1 MADQRAAANRICAT
15 LREHG
20 HEALLAGGCVRDTLL
35 GVKPKDYDIATE
47 AKPEEIRKLFSRCI
61 PVGAAYGVELVI
73 EPEGEFE
80 IATFRSDGPYEDG
93 RHPTSVTFT
102 NAEEDA
108 KRRDFTINAMF
119 MDPETDKII
128 DYVDGQRDLD
138 LRLIRAVGDAE
149 TRFQEDHLRLLR
161 AVRFSCQLGFSIE
174 TETFSAVKQHAS
186 KIEGTSP
193 ERIRNELELILT
205 QANPDQG
212 IQLLDDTGLLDVL
225 LPEVS
230 MMKGCEQPPEFH
242 PEGDVFVHTLLCLR
256 QLDRPSFTV
265 AMGTLLHD
273 VGKPL
278 TQTFEDRIR
287 FNSHEKAGAFE
298 AKKICR
304 RLHLSNAESERIVW
318 LVSQH
323 MRVGAAPEMRES
335 KRRRLVREEGFEELM
350 EVFRADCLGSLGNLE
365 TYEWLKAY
373 KRESTPEQTRPSR
386 LLTGHDLLA
395 LGYPQGPLLKEI
407 LSGLEDAQLEEVIL
421 NRDSALDYVKY
432 RWPIANK

>member
-1 MADQRAAANRICAT
+1 
-15 LREHG
+15 
-20 HEALLAGGCVRDTLL
+20 
-35 GVKPKDYDIATE
+35 VKPKDYDIATS
-47 AKPEEIRKLFSRCI
+47 ATPKEIQKLFSRCI

-93 RHPTSVTFT
+93 RHPTSVIFT

-119 MDPETDKII
+119 MDPVTDEII

-161 AVRFSCQLGFSIE
+161 AIRFSCQLGFSIE
-174 TETFSAVKQHAS
+174 TETLSAVKQNSS

-212 IQLLDDTGLLDVL
+212 IQLLDETGLLDVL

-230 MMKGCEQPPEFH
+230 IMKGCEQPPEFH

-323 MRVGAAPEMRES
+323 MRVGVAPEMRES

-350 EVFRADCLGSLGNLE
+350 EVFRADCLGSRGDLE
-365 TYEWLKAY
+365 TYDWLKAY
-373 KRESTPEQTRPSR
+373 ERELTPEQTRPPR

-395 LGYPQGPLLKEI
+395 LGYPEGPLLKEI

-432 RWPIANK
+432 RWPILNK